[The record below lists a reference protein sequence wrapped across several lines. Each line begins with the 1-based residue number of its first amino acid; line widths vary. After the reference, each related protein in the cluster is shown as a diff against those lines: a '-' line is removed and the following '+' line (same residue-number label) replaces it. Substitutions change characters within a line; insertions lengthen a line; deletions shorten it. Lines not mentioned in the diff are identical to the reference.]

1 MTHPTADEVLH
12 GVDLTGLTAIVTGGT
27 SGIGLET
34 ATALARAGARV
45 VAGAR
50 TPGAVEGLEVRRLD
64 LADLDQV
71 RDFAAGFDT
80 VDILIANAG
89 IMACPLTRVGPGW
102 EAQFAVNHL
111 GHFALVHHLWPAL
124 CRGADAARRRGADAA
139 RGRSAGAKVVVVSSS
154 ASPDAPIRWDDPH
167 FRTGYDKWAA
177 YGQSKAANALFAAQ
191 LDVLGQ
197 ASGVR
202 ASSTHPGA
210 ILTPLQRH
218 LTRAEMVAAGWI
230 SEDGQA
236 APYFKTPSQGAATQ
250 VWAATN
256 PAADGRHCDDCAV
269 TPFRPSPADA
279 ERLWT
284 LSAAMTGTVV
294 SYPGATLS
302 A

>member
-1 MTHPTADEVLH
+1 MTHPTADDVLR
-12 GVDLTGLTAIVTGGT
+12 GVDLTGRTAIVTGGT

-34 ATALARAGARV
+34 SQALARAGARV

-50 TPGAVEGLEVRRLD
+50 NPAAVEGVEVRRLD

-80 VDILIANAG
+80 VDLLVANAG

-102 EAQFAVNHL
+102 EAQFGVNHL

-124 CRGADAARRRGADAA
+124 RRG
-139 RGRSAGAKVVVVSSS
+139 RGTRVVVVSSN
-154 ASPDAPIRWDDPH
+154 AVPDAPIRWDDPQ
-167 FRTGYDKWAA
+167 FTTGYDKWAA
-177 YGQSKAANALFAAQ
+177 YGQSKAANALFAAR
-191 LDVLGQ
+191 LDLSGQ
-197 ASGVR
+197 AAGVR

-218 LTRAEMVAAGWI
+218 LSRAEMLAAGWI
-230 SEDGQA
+230 DEDGRPA
-236 APYFKTPSQGAATQ
+236 AYFKTPAQGAATQ

-256 PAADGRHCDDCAV
+256 AAADGRHCSDCAV

-279 ERLWT
+279 DRLWA
-284 LSAAMTGTVV
+284 LSAALTGL
-294 SYPGATLS
+294 SPTL
-302 A
+302 AGT